1 MANEKKKQP
10 RRLVTA
16 ERKRDNANDL
26 MMELEEQIAETPA
39 TSITGMI
46 AKARCVQTY
55 AEGCQPEA
63 DDPVATSSASITR
76 DLLVLK
82 VRS

>member
-1 MANEKKKQP
+1 MANERKKQP

-46 AKARCVQTY
+46 AKARCV
-55 AEGCQPEA
+55 
-63 DDPVATSSASITR
+63 
-76 DLLVLK
+76 
-82 VRS
+82 

>member
-1 MANEKKKQP
+1 MANERKKQP

-39 TSITGMI
+39 ISITGMI

-55 AEGCQPEA
+55 AEGCQAET
-63 DDPVATSSASITR
+63 DDPVAIFSASITR